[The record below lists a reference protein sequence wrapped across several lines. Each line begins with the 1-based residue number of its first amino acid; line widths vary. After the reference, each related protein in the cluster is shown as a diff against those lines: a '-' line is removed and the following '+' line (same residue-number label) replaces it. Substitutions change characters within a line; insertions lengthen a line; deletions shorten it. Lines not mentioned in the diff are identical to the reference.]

1 MNVATL
7 ALPKGRRPTMT
18 DHLLTWIAGL
28 AVALVAAIAAS
39 IAVRVQ
45 LLPDVIDISII
56 PTGAGLGSL
65 ALAFYGALRRFD
77 PDRLGRVTL
86 FGTLLGGG
94 IATSALMLALL
105 LDVLS

>member
-1 MNVATL
+1 
-7 ALPKGRRPTMT
+7 MT

-28 AVALVAAIAAS
+28 AVALVAAVAAS
-39 IAVRVQ
+39 IAARVQ

-65 ALAFYGALRRFD
+65 ALAFYGALRGFN
-77 PDRLGRVTL
+77 PDRVGRLTL

-94 IATSALMLALL
+94 IAAFALL
-105 LDVLS
+105 LALVGDVLW

>member
-1 MNVATL
+1 
-7 ALPKGRRPTMT
+7 MT

-28 AVALVAAIAAS
+28 AVALTAAIAAA
-39 IAVRVQ
+39 IAARVQ

-65 ALAFYGALRRFD
+65 ALAFYGALRRFE

-86 FGTLLGGG
+86 FGTLLGA
-94 IATSALMLALL
+94 ATATIVLLLALL